1 MARSPK
7 QSKYYVRVARLRIET
22 QIVEVNA
29 ANDDE
34 AERKAVQRAMQMPA
48 TARVVE
54 PFDPSVYR
62 PHVETMVTGD
72 DFDPPVQLDHDDALE
87 ELAEVETRYLLL
99 TTRSEKDEGD
109 LVLQPWFITD
119 RPDLLASDIT
129 RDWIGSLQQ
138 LGVTHLSERLDDLA
152 AGSLPQPSDRILF
165 SAPGPRKRS
174 NKQD

>member
-1 MARSPK
+1 MARTPK

-22 QIVEVNA
+22 AILEVDA
-29 ANDDE
+29 VNDDE
-34 AERKAVQRAMQMPA
+34 AERKAVQKAMQMPTRA
-48 TARVVE
+48 WVAER
-54 PFDPSVYR
+54 FDPSVYR

-72 DFDPPVQLDHDDALE
+72 DFAPPVRLDQDQALE
-87 ELAEVETRYLLL
+87 ELAEVDTRYLLL
-99 TTRSEKDEGD
+99 KASSDIDEGG
-109 LVLQPWFITD
+109 LVLQPWFVTD

-152 AGSLPQPSDRILF
+152 AGSPPQPSDRILF
-165 SAPGPRKRS
+165 SAPGPRKRG